1 MTDRLPENTPGS
13 LPSGLPPFLLVI
25 FGGTGDLTLRKL
37 VPAFVRLLGGD
48 AVAGGLTALVAV
60 GRRPLDSDAYR
71 ELVRTSLVRHGEP
84 EDAAGFERLRDRF
97 HYHRLDFSAA
107 ASEAGP
113 EGTTGPEGYTGLEN
127 ALRGHER
134 GLGPTVGRLY
144 YLAAAPEAFE
154 PIVAGLHA
162 VGMLDETDGYR
173 RLVVEKPFGSD
184 LASARALQK
193 SLVDRVPEERL
204 YRIDHYLGKEMVR
217 SLLGLR
223 FGNRI
228 FEPLW
233 NGAHIDHVQISSCE
247 TDGVGTRGGY
257 YEKSGA
263 LKDMVQSHLLQ
274 MLALVAME
282 PPASFSPDDI
292 RDAKVAALR
301 SATAEPLEDGG
312 CAVLGQYAA
321 GEVEGASVPGYRE
334 EALVA
339 PDSDT
344 ETFAALKVRIAT
356 PRWEG
361 VPFYLRAGKRMD
373 RKGTWILV
381 QFRDPVAKPLYA
393 ELATVGADR
402 LAVLVQPEEGFFFE
416 VNTMAAGQGFEIER
430 VRMDYCRSCRIG
442 YGTPLAYERLLA
454 DAAAGNPSLFVRWD
468 ELETAWSF
476 VESVFVS
483 CRNGAC
489 GPAPYAAGSAGP
501 AAARR
506 LVEADGR
513 TWWAP
518 EG

>member
-1 MTDRLPENTPGS
+1 MPDNLPED
-13 LPSGLPPFLLVI
+13 LPANLPTGLPPFLLVV

-37 VPAFVRLLGGD
+37 APAFCRLLGSD
-48 AVAGGLTALVAV
+48 TVADGHAALVAV
-60 GRRPLDSDAYR
+60 GRRPLSSESYR
-71 ELVRTSLVRHGEP
+71 DDLRASLARYGET
-84 EDAAGFERLRDRF
+84 EDADDFDGLRDRF
-97 HYHRLDFSAA
+97 HYHRLDFLAA
-107 ASEAGP
+107 ASTGSASDSYAELEATLRRHGQ
-113 EGTTGPEGYTGLEN
+113 
-127 ALRGHER
+127 ALGSS
-134 GLGPTVGRLY
+134 TGRLY
-144 YLAAAPEAFE
+144 YLAVAPEAFE
-154 PIVAGLHA
+154 PIVQGLHDA
-162 VGMLDETDGYR
+162 GMLDEKDGYR
-173 RLVVEKPFGSD
+173 RVVVEKPFGSD
-184 LASARALQK
+184 LASAQALQK
-193 SLVDRVPEERL
+193 SLVAMVPEERL

-217 SLLGLR
+217 SLIGLR

-233 NGAHIDHVQISSCE
+233 NGTHIDHVQISASE

-282 PPASFSPDDI
+282 PPTSFSPDDI
-292 RDAKVAALR
+292 RDAKVAVLF

-312 CAVLGQYAA
+312 RAVLGQYTA
-321 GEVEGASVPGYRE
+321 GEADGIAVVGYRE
-334 EALVA
+334 EAHVSV
-339 PDSDT
+339 DSST
-344 ETFAALKVRIAT
+344 ETFAALKVRVST

-361 VPFYLRAGKRMD
+361 VPFYLRAGKRLD

-381 QFRDPVAKPLYA
+381 QFRDPVAKALYA
-393 ELATVGADR
+393 ELAGIGADR
-402 LAVLVQPEEGFFFE
+402 LAVLVQPEEGIFFE
-416 VNTMAAGQGFEIER
+416 VNTMAPAQGFEIER
-430 VRMDYCRSCRIG
+430 VRMDYCRSCRVG

-476 VESVFVS
+476 VDSIFES
-483 CRNGAC
+483 CRLGAC
-489 GPAPYAAGSAGP
+489 GPTPYPAGSSGPSAAG
-501 AAARR
+501 R

>member
-1 MTDRLPENTPGS
+1 MPGNQPSNLPA
-13 LPSGLPPFLLVI
+13 GLPPFLLVV

-37 VPAFVRLLGGD
+37 VPAFCRLLGGD
-48 AVAGGLTALVAV
+48 AVAGGCAALVAV
-60 GRRPLDSDAYR
+60 GRRPLVSEAYR
-71 ELVRTSLVRHGEP
+71 DDLRASLARYGQTE
-84 EDAAGFERLRDRF
+84 EADDFERLRGRF
-97 HYHRLDFSAA
+97 HYHRLDFLATA
-107 ASEAGP
+107 DAGA
-113 EGTTGPEGYTGLEN
+113 GLKGYAELET
-127 ALRGHER
+127 ALRGHEQT
-134 GLGPTVGRLY
+134 LGPTAGRLY
-144 YLAAAPEAFE
+144 YLAVSPEAFE
-154 PIVAGLHA
+154 PIVQGLHA
-162 VGMLDETDGYR
+162 AGMLDESDGYR
-173 RLVVEKPFGSD
+173 RVVVEKPFGSD

-193 SLVDRVPEERL
+193 SLVAMVPEERL

-217 SLLGLR
+217 SLIGLR

-233 NGAHIDHVQISSCE
+233 NGAHIDHVQISACE

-282 PPASFSPDDI
+282 PPATFSPDDI

-301 SATAEPLEDGG
+301 AATAEPLEDGG
-312 CAVLGQYAA
+312 RAVLGQYAA
-321 GEVEGASVPGYRE
+321 GEAEGVSAVGYRE
-334 EALVA
+334 EAHVA
-339 PDSDT
+339 EDSET
-344 ETFAALKVRIAT
+344 ETFAALKVSIAT

-361 VPFYLRAGKRMD
+361 VPFYLRAGKRLN

-393 ELATVGADR
+393 ELAGIGADR

-416 VNTMAAGQGFEIER
+416 VNTMAAAQGFEIER

-442 YGTPLAYERLLA
+442 LGTPLAYERLLA

-476 VESVFVS
+476 VDSVFIS
-483 CRNGAC
+483 CRDGAC
-489 GPAPYAAGSAGP
+489 GPTPYAAGSAGP
-501 AAARR
+501 AAAQR